1 MSLRGVDVSGYQKG
15 MDEDEV
21 FKQIDF
27 AIMKATEGTS
37 TVDSCCDRFYQAA
50 KRAGILRG
58 FYHVLTSEDPVAQ
71 ADHYID
77 SCLGYF
83 GDGIPVLD
91 VEGTGG
97 YPNYPAAVCRF
108 FDRVKART
116 GATVMLYANGSCL
129 KSADYAPLAERGAG
143 LWIANYYFGND
154 QVGWD
159 DVDADRHM
167 STPRGFPFAAIWQFT
182 SSGRVAGYGP
192 LDLDVAFMDEAAWA
206 KYAAASSEPAGGGD
220 GDGGSQGDAGSG
232 ASLVGKTLTVRIE
245 SVS

>member
-27 AIMKATEGTS
+27 AIMKATEGAS

-50 KRAGILRG
+50 KRAGVLRG
-58 FYHVLTSEDPVAQ
+58 FYHVLTSEPPVAQ
-71 ADHYID
+71 ADHFID

-91 VEGTGG
+91 VEGTAG
-97 YPNYPAAVCRF
+97 YPNDPDMACAF
-108 FDRVKART
+108 FDRVKERT
-116 GATVMLYANGSCL
+116 GAVTMLYANGSCL
-129 KSADYAPLAERGAG
+129 KSADYSQLAERGAG

-167 STPRGFPFAAIWQFT
+167 STPYGFDFAAIWQFT

-192 LDLDVAFMDEAAWA
+192 LDLDMAFMDEAAWA
-206 KYAAASSEPAGGGD
+206 KYAAASAGSAGGGD
-220 GDGGSQGDAGSG
+220 GDGGSQGDAGGG

>member
-1 MSLRGVDVSGYQKG
+1 MSLRGLDVSGYQRD
-15 MDEDEV
+15 MDEGAV
-21 FKQIDF
+21 FAQVDF
-27 AIMKATEGTS
+27 VICKATEGTS
-37 TVDSCCDRFYQAA
+37 IVDSCCDRFYQAA

-58 FYHVLTSEDPVAQ
+58 FYHLLTHDDPVAQ
-71 ADHYID
+71 ADFFVD
-77 SCLGYF
+77 GCLGYF

-91 VEGTGG
+91 MEGGS
-97 YPNYPAAVCRF
+97 YPNDPDAACRF
-108 FDRVKART
+108 FDRVKERT

-129 KSADYAPLAERGAG
+129 KSADYSQLAERGAG

-167 STPRGFPFAAIWQFT
+167 STPYGFDFAAIWQFT

-192 LDLDVAFMDEAAWA
+192 LDLDMAFMDEAAWA
-206 KYAAASSEPAGGGD
+206 KYAAASAGPAGGGD
-220 GDGGSQGDAGSG
+220 GDGGSQGD